1 MDRFTE
7 KRGQSLISDHPRT
20 GDIFLV
26 DLDPTKGS
34 EQQGKRPVII
44 FQNPSLIHYTKTY
57 ICIPLTTNLSRST
70 IPGTC
75 FIKRGAGVTYDSIA
89 LCFQLRA
96 IDKSRLTKKLGTL
109 DKTTIASLADGILSA
124 MGIEIQ

>member
-1 MDRFTE
+1 MSS
-7 KRGQSLISDHPRT
+7 GYPRT
-20 GDIFLV
+20 GDVFLV

-44 FQNPSLIHYTKTY
+44 FQNPNLNQYTRTY
-57 ICIPLTTNLSRST
+57 ICIPLTTNLSRSA

-75 FIKRGAGVTYDSIA
+75 FIKKGNGGLSRDSIA

-96 IDKSRLTKKLGTL
+96 VDQSRLTKKLGTL
-109 DKTTIASLADGILSA
+109 NKTVLDSLVDAILSA
-124 MGIEIQ
+124 MGIEI